1 MDFAKAHDELETRH
15 TQRTSFSIAGGER
28 EGVVYAF
35 AQVPR
40 RYMELE
46 AEVESKPGNT
56 PMRARGS
63 SRADF
68 ASSWRKL

>member
-28 EGVVYAF
+28 EGGCVCVCPSA
-35 AQVPR
+35 R
-40 RYMELE
+40 SYMELE

-63 SRADF
+63 SRADY